1 MSMDS
6 AYPNGTKRQTSVNYT
21 AAEDENPSEAV
32 IAALREATGR
42 STSPDAGGEDGNM
55 LEPLFDT
62 IDPDALDA
70 LFSSRNGTST
80 RSGTVTFTHVGFEV
94 TVSAAGDVTV
104 VDA

>member
-1 MSMDS
+1 MDS
-6 AYPNGTKRQTSVNYT
+6 AYPDGTEQQTSITYT

-32 IAALREATGR
+32 IVALRKASDR
-42 STSPDAGGEDGNM
+42 SPSLDADRPGDDM
-55 LEPLFDT
+55 LEPLFNT

-80 RSGTVTFTHVGFEV
+80 RSGTVTFTHAGYEV

-104 VDA
+104 ADA